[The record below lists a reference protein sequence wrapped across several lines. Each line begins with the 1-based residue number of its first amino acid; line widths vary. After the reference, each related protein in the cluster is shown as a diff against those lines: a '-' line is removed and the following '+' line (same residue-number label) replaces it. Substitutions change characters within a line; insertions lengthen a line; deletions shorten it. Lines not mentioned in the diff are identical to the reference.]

1 MGFGDQDVDDFW
13 GHSSGSAFLCSPMV
27 SLYSAWK
34 TQKVMF
40 LSFLPPAQGK
50 AHKQAFSCFY
60 RVVTKGA
67 GWGVGRFSHFFI
79 CQMEIKTTSASKDF
93 CDA

>member
-13 GHSSGSAFLCSPMV
+13 GHSSGSAFLCSPML

-67 GWGVGRFSHFFI
+67 GWGSWPVQPFLHLSDGDKNYIRL
-79 CQMEIKTTSASKDF
+79 KGLL
-93 CDA
+93 